1 VRKLP
6 GCGQNVTCIVASFDR
21 NQIKEFIGRVE
32 NDTAE
37 FIGAEFKVARIVGA
51 IYKQTELGNIEQ
63 AEASQMLHDLHHLSK
78 LVATGYKYARMARN
92 PVAEIRIMV
101 LAEERRLT
109 Q

>member
-1 VRKLP
+1 MPDSR
-6 GCGQNVTCIVASFDR
+6 QNATCYMATFDR

-37 FIGAEFKVARIVGA
+37 FIGAEFRAARIAGF
-51 IYKQTELGNIEQ
+51 ISKQADLGEVELT
-63 AEASQMLHDLHHLSK
+63 EASQMLHDLHHLSK
-78 LVATGYKYARMARN
+78 LVATGYKYVRMARN

-101 LAEERRLT
+101 LAEERRIA